1 MENACAFFY
10 EDFTC
15 YVETQIRIKIYY
27 QPKPG
32 GIPMKIP
39 EYLKYTE
46 SNEWINVEGETGTI
60 GISDYAQ
67 DQLSDIVFAEVIV
80 NEGDPVKKGDTI
92 ATIES
97 VKAAADVYSPV
108 TGKVLSINEDLGG
121 APEVI
126 NTDPYGAAWIV
137 KIELSVASELGA
149 LLDNTAYEKFI
160 QSQQ

>member
-1 MENACAFFY
+1 MN
-10 EDFTC
+10 
-15 YVETQIRIKIYY
+15 
-27 QPKPG
+27 
-32 GIPMKIP
+32 IP
-39 EYLKYTE
+39 ENLKYAE
-46 SNEWINVEGETGTI
+46 SNEWIKLEGKTGTI

-80 NEGDPVKKGDTI
+80 SEGDPVKKGDTI

-108 TGKVLSINEDLGG
+108 SGKVLSVNEALAG

-137 KIELSVASELGA
+137 KIELSDPAETNVLMDAA
-149 LLDNTAYEKFI
+149 AYKKLI
-160 QSQQ
+160 QSHE

>member
-1 MENACAFFY
+1 ME
-10 EDFTC
+10 
-15 YVETQIRIKIYY
+15 VRIKIHQSQYT
-27 QPKPG
+27 G
-32 GIPMKIP
+32 GTTMNIP
-39 EYLKYTE
+39 ENLKYAE
-46 SNEWINVEGETGTI
+46 SNEWIMLEGKTGTI

-80 NEGDPVKKGDTI
+80 SEGDPVKKGDTI

-108 TGKVLSINEDLGG
+108 SGKVLSVNEALAG

-137 KIELSVASELGA
+137 KIELSDPAETNVLMDAA
-149 LLDNTAYEKFI
+149 AYEKLI
-160 QSQQ
+160 QSHE